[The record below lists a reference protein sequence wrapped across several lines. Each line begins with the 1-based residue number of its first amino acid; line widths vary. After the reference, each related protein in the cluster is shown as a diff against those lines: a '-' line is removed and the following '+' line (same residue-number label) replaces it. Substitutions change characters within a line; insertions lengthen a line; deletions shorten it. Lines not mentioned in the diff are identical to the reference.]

1 MSNQLP
7 KVIRQMAMFTAGYVL
22 FFVAYD
28 LAHKNYE
35 FLFYS
40 LVIIL
45 LLVVLINLY
54 RRIELSNWIFVSLSA
69 FGFLHLIGGNVRWNG
84 TVLYRIGYFNDSIHF
99 DNIVH
104 TIGIFLT
111 TLILYNL
118 LYPFIDQRVRD
129 RYSIFYMLLMLMA
142 MGVGTVNEIIE
153 LIAVVSLQAGSSVG
167 NYLNNAF
174 DLVFNGLGS
183 LLGVIVIHQYQR
195 RKVRL

>member
-1 MSNQLP
+1 
-7 KVIRQMAMFTAGYVL
+7 MALFTAAYVI

-28 LAHKNYE
+28 LSHRNYE

-45 LLVVLINLY
+45 LLAVLINLY
-54 RRIELSNWIFVSLSA
+54 RRIELSNWIFVSLSV
-69 FGFLHLIGGNVRWNG
+69 FGFLHLVGGNLRWNG
-84 TVLYRIGYFNDSIHF
+84 VILYQIGYFNEAIHF

-129 RYSIFYMLLMLMA
+129 RYAIFYMLLMLMA
-142 MGVGTVNEIIE
+142 MGVGTINEIIE
-153 LIAVVSLQAGSSVG
+153 LFAVVSLQAGPSVG

-183 LLGVIVIHQYQR
+183 LLAVIVIHQYQR